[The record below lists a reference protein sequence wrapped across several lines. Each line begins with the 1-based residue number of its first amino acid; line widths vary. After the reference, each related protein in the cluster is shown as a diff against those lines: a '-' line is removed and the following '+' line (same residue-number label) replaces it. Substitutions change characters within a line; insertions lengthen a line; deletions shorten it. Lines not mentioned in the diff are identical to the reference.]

1 MTRRCRAGPAL
12 VVALAVVLAGCPSR
26 STLQSTPSTTAGSGA
41 VPIAA
46 PDATTRTLT
55 IGVGATAATTG
66 VWGDDRLAIG
76 GGAID
81 TWNGWLPDGHTF
93 SPFDTASQ
101 PVARLDPLLLKAI
114 QDATRAAEAQGIDIG
129 LTSGWRSMGFQQRL
143 FEDAVRQYGS
153 VDVARRFVSSPD
165 VSRHVV
171 GEAVDITGAGASNWL
186 IRNGLQ
192 FGLCQI
198 YANENWH
205 FELAVDADG
214 RCPPLRPNAAG

>member
-1 MTRRCRAGPAL
+1 MTGWRSVVVPSTPGTGGCRTVTRSA
-12 VVALAVVLAGCPSR
+12 R
-26 STLQSTPSTTAGSGA
+26 STPPVSPL
-41 VPIAA
+41 
-46 PDATTRTLT
+46 R
-55 IGVGATAATTG
+55 
-66 VWGDDRLAIG
+66 
-76 GGAID
+76 
-81 TWNGWLPDGHTF
+81 GWI
-93 SPFDTASQ
+93 
-101 PVARLDPLLLKAI
+101 PLLLKAI

-171 GEAVDITGAGASNWL
+171 GEAVDITGAGAPPTGSSATAS
-186 IRNGLQ
+186 GSP
-192 FGLCQI
+192 LCQI